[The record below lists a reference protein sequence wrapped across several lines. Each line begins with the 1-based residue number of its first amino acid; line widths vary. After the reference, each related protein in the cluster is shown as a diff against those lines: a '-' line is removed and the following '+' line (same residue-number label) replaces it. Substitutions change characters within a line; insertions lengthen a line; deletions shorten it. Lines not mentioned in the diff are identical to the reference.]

1 MISLTLSVHL
11 YVLKDFL
18 LLSLLFFYHSLFPL
32 IFFSVCSFP
41 SLFATPSLLVTGS
54 FLWQQ
59 WDKGG
64 GSPEE
69 PEWFIADTR
78 LASGP
83 QPPVLPAPVG
93 PEPQP
98 AVGLDVPQCGRLP
111 GETALQL
118 SCERIQGSFLL
129 CSSAGPR
136 RHLSANLSIE
146 DKLSP
151 RHRIANILFRK
162 LLLFHP
168 QPLYLVKN
176 LTKYHKSKM
185 YLLSIEYLS
194 RTGVTLFLNMTSLF
208 GGNLTPSTDPV
219 QLIDKS
225 RPLLN
230 NRRSVGGRNRAL
242 GFRKY
247 QVLPAAL
254 QQLPSLS

>member
-1 MISLTLSVHL
+1 MIRLTLSVHL

-18 LLSLLFFYHSLFPL
+18 LLSLLLFYHSLFPL

-41 SLFATPSLLVTGS
+41 SLFVTPSLLVTGS

-83 QPPVLPAPVG
+83 QPPVLTAPVG

-98 AVGLDVPQCGRLP
+98 AVGLDVPQCGCLP

-118 SCERIQGSFLL
+118 SCERIQGTFLL
-129 CSSAGPR
+129 YSSAGPR
-136 RHLSANLSIE
+136 RHLSATCPSRTSSVLA
-146 DKLSP
+146 
-151 RHRIANILFRK
+151 IALQIYSFRK

-168 QPLYLVKN
+168 LLLYLKIG
-176 LTKYHKSKM
+176 S
-185 YLLSIEYLS
+185 
-194 RTGVTLFLNMTSLF
+194 G
-208 GGNLTPSTDPV
+208 
-219 QLIDKS
+219 
-225 RPLLN
+225 
-230 NRRSVGGRNRAL
+230 
-242 GFRKY
+242 
-247 QVLPAAL
+247 
-254 QQLPSLS
+254 